1 MTTRPSRCVAPP
13 HCRRCSALVIATGA
27 ARPAAR
33 TTRSAAPATRATS
46 QARARSPRSKV
57 GRPQAARAPSRAR
70 PWPGKHVSLRDYRGK
85 VVVVNVWGSWC
96 PPCRAEAPM
105 LADAARDLAKKGV
118 VFLGINSRNPEQAGP
133 QAFERRYEIPY
144 DSIYDPDGQTLLAF
158 HGTLAPNSIPSTVVI
173 DKQGR
178 VAASVIGKVTRT
190 TLGRPR
196 RRRAAQRRAP
206 AARRDPARRGLV
218 PGHGALRVA
227 GRGDPGGLLAGLVS
241 FFSPCVVPLLPG
253 YLSYATGLSGVDLE
267 DARRGRMVLG
277 SFLFV
282 LGFSFVFVALGTL
295 SGALGDWLFRY
306 SPQITVVLGFVD
318 DRGRARVHRA
328 GAVAAARHA
337 RAPGAGRRPG
347 RGTDARCAVRP
358 RLDAL
363 HRADAVG
370 GADAGVPRGHG
381 LRRARC

>member
-1 MTTRPSRCVAPP
+1 M
-13 HCRRCSALVIATGA
+13 
-27 ARPAAR
+27 
-33 TTRSAAPATRATS
+33 
-46 QARARSPRSKV
+46 
-57 GRPQAARAPSRAR
+57 
-70 PWPGKHVSLRDYRGK
+70 
-85 VVVVNVWGSWC
+85 
-96 PPCRAEAPM
+96 
-105 LADAARDLAKKGV
+105 

-133 QAFERRYEIPY
+133 QAFERRYDIPY

-158 HGTLAPNSIPSTVVI
+158 HGTLAAQLDPEHGGHRQAGPGRRQR
-173 DKQGR
+173 DRQGHPHHP
-178 VAASVIGKVTRT
+178 G
-190 TLGRPR
+190 GPR
-196 RRRAAQRRAP
+196 RRRARERRH
-206 AARRDPARRGLV
+206 RRLPRDRLVDWFRTRCSRGRCSRRI
-218 PGHGALRVA
+218 PVA
-227 GRGDPGGLLAGLVS
+227 LLAGLVS

-295 SGALGDWLFRY
+295 SGALGEWLFRY
-306 SPQITVVLGFVD
+306 SREIT
-318 DRGRARVHRA
+318 RRARLRHDPRRAGVHRA
-328 GAVAAARHA
+328 GAVAAARPA

-347 RGTDARCAVRP
+347 GGTDARCAVRP

-363 HRADAVG
+363 HRADAVR